1 VIETVSFDQLLEANA
16 VKRLSVAVMLVV
28 GTSVFAQE
36 IGTEITPVTPDSSAN
51 KPREEPPPD
60 TTTNQ
65 DSGSTENPWGSKS
78 SSSSSKKKD
87 EAKKAA
93 AAEVPREGM
102 VSAGAGSFGIRG
114 TIGGGDAVP
123 SVATGGQQAPGIGS
137 VGLSYWATDGFTLL
151 IDAGFGMALSPA
163 FALGFSA
170 SVGMDYHFGSVGDA
184 LRPLLNVQVG
194 IVTGLGGDPTAS
206 MALTAQVAGGA
217 EYFFSPHFSLTGR
230 LGLGF
235 RLGFNNGSAVF
246 ALLTPAIG
254 AAWYF

>member
-1 VIETVSFDQLLEANA
+1 
-16 VKRLSVAVMLVV
+16 VKRLCVSVMLLV
-28 GTSVFAQE
+28 GTSVLAQE

-51 KPREEPPPD
+51 KPKQEPPPPDD
-60 TTTNQ
+60 TTSNQ
-65 DSGSTENPWGSKS
+65 NTGSTEPNPWSSKS
-78 SSSSSKKKD
+78 SSSGKKKD

-93 AAEVPREGM
+93 AAEVSREGM
-102 VSAGAGSFGIRG
+102 VSAGAGMFGLRG
-114 TIGGGDAVP
+114 TMGGGQVVP
-123 SVATGGQQAPGIGS
+123 STGGAQTAPSLGS

-151 IDAGFGMALSPA
+151 VDVGFGMALSQS
-163 FALGFSA
+163 FAIGFGA
-170 SVGMDYHFGSVGDA
+170 SVGMDYHFGAVTDA

-194 IVTGLGGDPTAS
+194 IGTGLGGDPIAS

-235 RLGFNNGSAVF
+235 RLGFGNGAAAL